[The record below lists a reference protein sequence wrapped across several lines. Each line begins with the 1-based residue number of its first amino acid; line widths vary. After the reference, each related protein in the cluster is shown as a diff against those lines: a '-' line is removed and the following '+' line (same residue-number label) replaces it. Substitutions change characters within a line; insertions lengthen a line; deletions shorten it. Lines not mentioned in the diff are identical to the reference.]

1 MKDIQS
7 LISALP
13 SSIVVVGVS
22 KNRSLDQ
29 IESLYKQGIT
39 VFGENKAQ
47 ELQNKADPSQP
58 WQWHFI
64 GHLQTN
70 KVKQVVKHCSMIHSV
85 DSLKLAQII
94 DKECAKINKIMDVCI
109 QVNVINEA
117 TKSGCKI
124 AEVNDLAL
132 VITHLNNIN
141 LKGIMVMGPTDQD
154 DLKIHQAFKLAQDLF
169 ESLKKTHP
177 QVDTLSMGMS
187 QDYQVAIQY
196 GSTMLRLGSILFE

>member
-58 WQWHFI
+58 WQ
-64 GHLQTN
+64 
-70 KVKQVVKHCSMIHSV
+70 
-85 DSLKLAQII
+85 
-94 DKECAKINKIMDVCI
+94 
-109 QVNVINEA
+109 
-117 TKSGCKI
+117 
-124 AEVNDLAL
+124 
-132 VITHLNNIN
+132 
-141 LKGIMVMGPTDQD
+141 
-154 DLKIHQAFKLAQDLF
+154 
-169 ESLKKTHP
+169 
-177 QVDTLSMGMS
+177 
-187 QDYQVAIQY
+187 
-196 GSTMLRLGSILFE
+196 